1 MFLNRNKIIITLS
14 IIGVIFF
21 GGFLAQASMLD
32 ADSVGDISVQQFK
45 LAEKSGFSTDANNT
59 IGNVMG
65 YVIKAFIML
74 LGILFVFLLVLEG
87 YKWMMARGEEEKV
100 REARDGIMRA
110 VIGIIIVISAYAI
123 TYFVF
128 TNLPK

>member
-74 LGILFVFLLVLEG
+74 LGMLFVFLLVLEG